1 MVALLLLA
9 LAGAAAPPASK
20 GPDVRTASAE
30 APPPRERQIC
40 KTETRIGTLAG
51 NHRTCHTAREW
62 RQIADNARDTW
73 QQMQGTQGSTHSL
86 EPDLAKP
93 GSPQ

>member
-1 MVALLLLA
+1 MVSLLLLA
-9 LAGAAAPPASK
+9 LAGAASSAPKEP
-20 GPDVRTASAE
+20 VQTASAE
-30 APPPRERQIC
+30 PRQVHERQIC

-73 QQMQGTQGSTHSL
+73 QQMQGTQGSTHSQ
-86 EPDLAKP
+86 EPGMEVIHIP
-93 GSPQ
+93 R